1 MHGWSLAAAAEAAG
15 VSERSAYRW
24 LARWR
29 AEGER
34 GLLDRSS
41 APKRIPHKLTP
52 ERVEAIAAL
61 RRLRMTAAEIAEVL
75 AGIALSTVS
84 AWLKRI
90 GLGKRSRLEPPEPP
104 NRYERRPGQLVHVD
118 VKKLGRISER
128 GAGHR
133 VLASRRSQFKV
144 GRDKGHRAT
153 GWEFVHVMVDDH
165 SRLAYAE
172 VLQGKGESSRQAVG
186 FLHRGLS
193 FFAEHGIRVERVM
206 SDNGSGYVSAAHAIA
221 CRTLGVRHTRIRP
234 GRPRTNGKA
243 ERFIQTLTDGWAYV
257 RVYGSSAEAR
267 RGCRRAT
274 AGSPRWTCRP
284 GPRRRRRAHRAAQDL
299 GRARLGQRG
308 HPHHARGLE
317 RPAHLARDELGQL
330 ARQIAIRVRGHHEAP
345 HRLALGLVGHADG
358 RRLGDRGV
366 GDQHR
371 LDLGRAQPLAR
382 HVDRLVRSA
391 RRGTT
396 GRPRRSWPSRRGA
409 RRSGYIDQ

>member
-1 MHGWSLAAAAEAAG
+1 MTAAAEAAG
-15 VSERSAYRW
+15 VSERTAYRW

-29 AEGER
+29 PRER

-61 RRLRMTAAEIAEVL
+61 RRLRMTAAEIAEL
-75 AGIALSTVS
+75 LGIALSTVS
-84 AWLKRI
+84 AGSSGSGSASAHGSSRPSRPTATSSPAPASSSTSTS
-90 GLGKRSRLEPPEPP
+90 RSSA
-104 NRYERRPGQLVHVD
+104 G
-118 VKKLGRISER
+118 SAR

-234 GRPRTNGKA
+234 GRPQQGS
-243 ERFIQTLTDGWAYV
+243 AY
-257 RVYGSSAEAR
+257 
-267 RGCRRAT
+267 
-274 AGSPRWTCRP
+274 P
-284 GPRRRRRAHRAAQDL
+284 DL
-299 GRARLGQRG
+299 
-308 HPHHARGLE
+308 
-317 RPAHLARDELGQL
+317 
-330 ARQIAIRVRGHHEAP
+330 
-345 HRLALGLVGHADG
+345 
-358 RRLGDRGV
+358 
-366 GDQHR
+366 
-371 LDLGRAQPLAR
+371 
-382 HVDRLVRSA
+382 
-391 RRGTT
+391 
-396 GRPRRSWPSRRGA
+396 
-409 RRSGYIDQ
+409 